1 MLLDMTAMTPLV
13 PRLHVDL
20 GRLASAACRRRMA

>member
-1 MLLDMTAMTPLV
+1 MTPLV

-20 GRLASAACRRRMA
+20 GRLASAACRPRVA

>member
-1 MLLDMTAMTPLV
+1 MTPLV

-20 GRLASAACRRRMA
+20 GRLASAACRLRVA

>member
-1 MLLDMTAMTPLV
+1 MTFLV

-20 GRLASAACRRRMA
+20 GRLASAACRLRVA

>member
-1 MLLDMTAMTPLV
+1 MTPLV

-20 GRLASAACRRRMA
+20 GRLASAACRPRLA

>member
-1 MLLDMTAMTPLV
+1 MTLLV

-20 GRLASAACRRRMA
+20 GRLASAACRPRVA